1 MNFVEKNSDLLLQ
14 FLGKKTSSS
23 QKHDIYD
30 EIQLSFVAFLRCI
43 KSHKYMYCH
52 AAWNIKPLMK
62 RVFNTYDEFLYFILS
77 ILEK

>member
-30 EIQLSFVAFLRCI
+30 EIQFVG
-43 KSHKYMYCH
+43 
-52 AAWNIKPLMK
+52 
-62 RVFNTYDEFLYFILS
+62 
-77 ILEK
+77 